1 MILQKLAL
9 ALFSK
14 NIKVRLLLSLLT
26 ICFSQSAL
34 GNFSTPEALTC
45 EYFSCESIEKDTK
58 IVSPEMRAYLKKSLN
73 LKQDVRPFLQSFKA
87 VKNKKILGYGLID
100 SHRVRTKNQALLF
113 IFSPSGKI
121 QSIEILAFFEPKE
134 YQPKKSFLNSAKNL
148 SQKLGREISMQTGA
162 TLTSYAVDRARK
174 KASYLFNK
182 LVKPP
187 STEAENEAL
196 SLHQKTS
203 SAGL

>member
-14 NIKVRLLLSLLT
+14 NNKVRLLISLLA

-34 GNFSTPEALTC
+34 GDFSSPEALTC
-45 EYFSCESIEKDTK
+45 EYFSCESVEKETK
-58 IVSPEMRAYLKKSLN
+58 VVSPEIRDHLKKTLN

-87 VKNKKILGYGLID
+87 VKNKKVIGYGLID

-113 IFSPSGKI
+113 IFSPSGDI

-134 YQPKKSFLNSAKNL
+134 YQPKKSFLNSVKNL
-148 SQKLGREISMQTGA
+148 GQKMGGEISMQTGA

-174 KASYLFNK
+174 KASFLFNK
-182 LVKPP
+182 LIKPP

-203 SAGL
+203 PAGL